1 MKQGFFGK
9 PILKKT
15 LAAWLIGFVILSS
28 ATYGT
33 EGNIV
38 NPPLSVGKPLL
49 VTPSIYRLT
58 DRYVVTKDADGL
70 SFLDVQTGEP
80 TQAED
85 FEDDTP
91 SQTYLQLPDGDLPV
105 KRFTFTQNWN
115 GDEFISTDNSQVLRL
130 NDGLFFRFLKNGNDK
145 ALLSVWDANS
155 KNMLGKEVAVPTNE
169 SLSRVEAIDELLLV
183 NVGNICYFYNPWTGQ
198 LKLSI
203 QNVGFFR
210 SQRWANFLLVG
221 KTLIDIDKMTVVREF
236 ETDSLRM
243 DLGRVYV
250 YSHPEKEE
258 PGWYSFV
265 DLETLEET
273 FFKLDMSQVSYTQG
287 VCNGLFMCWNDKER
301 SAQIID
307 PLTAEVYFSH
317 QISQIHS
324 QRWGFYE
331 NDRHILFF
339 DSAQMSCFD
348 SMSKEILWEKEFVT
362 RTEDLRN
369 GFFWEPTIDESLIK
383 VFKVSDKDKITKII
397 IDPNIEKE
405 YNPMPNIKKEYNS
418 MPNIYASDECVLTVN
433 IKDQINYDG
442 CIRRY
447 EWGSQGE
454 CEKLKKVPSGRD
466 SLMLMFV
473 YNNIVCAWTEK
484 NETGEL
490 YKCTNGDWGRSFE
503 SDVFK
508 GSSKCGFYDRFLAFY
523 SDETHVKV
531 LNLNLGT
538 NIAKSIEVEKGS
550 EFRFVGGFFVIS
562 LNENYKVFE
571 PTAWGVLDEST
582 GIIADLD
589 GDTLYM
595 VKGKVFKIFIKG
607 KLITKTLDLSKTLDP
622 SENHNWKYSVS
633 NGLLL
638 VDNLLFDSDGTFC
651 QELPTSMFGTTI
663 VTVNGKT
670 CLRQDSGSQVF
681 IHELVESARYS
692 ISRVS
697 GIIVVKNIGKKVLK
711 GRCWVEPSIGMV
723 CTKLKEPIALD
734 VVPDESFMINV
745 GESQSTV
752 FFKTNGFLD
761 SNNSDKNKKP
771 AWLGSISLQDGEIL
785 NIIETD

>member
-1 MKQGFFGK
+1 MKQGFFGE
-9 PILKKT
+9 PILKRT

-28 ATYGT
+28 VAYGS

-58 DRYVVTKDADGL
+58 DRYVVTKDANGL
-70 SFLDVQTGEP
+70 SFLDVQTGNP
-80 TQAED
+80 NHTED
-85 FEDDTP
+85 FEDGTP
-91 SQTYLQLPDGDLPV
+91 SQTYLQLPDGDLPA
-105 KRFTFTQNWN
+105 KRFTFTQDRN
-115 GDEFISTDNSQVLRL
+115 GDEFISRDNLQALRL
-130 NDGLFFRFLKNGNDK
+130 NDGLFFRFLKNDKDK
-145 ALLSVWDANS
+145 ALLSVWDANG
-155 KNMLGKEVAVPTNE
+155 KNMLWEKEVEAPTNE
-169 SLSRVEAIDELLLV
+169 NLSRAEAIDDLLLV
-183 NVGNICYFYNPWTGQ
+183 NVGNTCYFYNLRTGQ

-221 KTLIDIDKMTVVREF
+221 KTLIDIDKMAVVHEF

-250 YSHPEKEE
+250 YSHPEKKES
-258 PGWYSFV
+258 GWYSFV
-265 DLETLEET
+265 DLATMKET
-273 FFKLDMSQVSYTQG
+273 FFKLDMPQGSYTQG
-287 VCNGLFMCWNDKER
+287 VCNGLFMCWNAGNN

-307 PLTAEVYFSH
+307 PLTAKVYFTH
-317 QISQIHS
+317 LVVQTHT

-339 DSAQMSCFD
+339 DSAQMFCFD
-348 SMSKEILWEKEFVT
+348 TQSQKILWEKEFVT

-383 VFKVSDKDKITKII
+383 VFKVSDKDRITKII
-397 IDPNIEKE
+397 VDPNVE
-405 YNPMPNIKKEYNS
+405 NEYNS

-490 YKCTNGDWGRSFE
+490 YKCANGDWGRSFE
-503 SDVFK
+503 SNVYL
-508 GSSKCGFYDRFLAFY
+508 GSSKCVFYDRFLAFY
-523 SDETHVKV
+523 SDKTHIKV
-531 LNLNLGT
+531 LNLGT
-538 NIAKSIEVEKGS
+538 NIAKSIEAKDHS
-550 EFRFVGGFFVIS
+550 RFCFVGGLLVIFFGNDSTVI
-562 LNENYKVFE
+562 E
-571 PTAWGVLDEST
+571 PSTCKVLDESA
-582 GIIADLD
+582 GQIAGADK
-589 GDTLYM
+589 DTLYM

-607 KLITKTLDLSKTLDP
+607 KLMTKTLDLSKTLDP
-622 SENHNWKYSVS
+622 SENHNWRYSVS

-638 VDNLLFDSDGTFC
+638 ADCLLFDREGRFC

-670 CLRQDSGSQVF
+670 CLRQDSGSQIF

-692 ISRVS
+692 ISRGS
-697 GIIVVKNIGKKVLK
+697 GIIVVKNIGKKALK
-711 GRCWVEPSIGMV
+711 GRCWVEPSASLV
-723 CTKLKEPIALD
+723 CAKLKEPIALD
-734 VVPDESFMINV
+734 VTPDESFMINV

-771 AWLGSISLQDGEIL
+771 AWLGSISLQDGEVL
-785 NIIETD
+785 TIIETN